1 MAERNEQ
8 VKLYFIATIR
18 NIDFKGTIGTRTVGY
33 FEDLETAKKCVEEN
47 WGDIYED
54 GYYKYAVI
62 EDVEPGLYQSAEST
76 PIFFKW
82 EGSIKDGK
90 YQEIERPIELKG
102 FFGFTIG

>member
-1 MAERNEQ
+1 MK
-8 VKLYFIATIR
+8 VYFVATIR
-18 NIDFKGTIGTRTVGY
+18 NIDIEGTTGTRVVGY
-33 FEDLETAKKCVEEN
+33 YEDLETARKCVEEN

-62 EDVEPGLYQSAEST
+62 EDVEPGLYRSCDST

-82 EGSIKDGK
+82 EDGG
-90 YQEIERPIELKG
+90 YEEIDKPTELKG